1 MWRDVMCLQLVHQEE
16 LLASLSFV
24 YAHPTLLLHI
34 LAFCVCATVG
44 QLFIFYTVKVF
55 GAVLFAAIM
64 SVRILFSTLLSC
76 WVYGHAITEL
86 GGLGILLV
94 FGAVAFRIRSKLR
107 GRPLLAFI
115 LTERDRQRTRSHS
128 SSDQDQVTYSYSCTY
143 TFRYLHTYI
152 HLDLDAK
159 RKSSYIHTFIHT
171 YIHTYIRILRS

>member
-1 MWRDVMCLQLVHQEE
+1 MCCLCVVQLVHQEE

-34 LAFCVCATVG
+34 LCFCVSATVG
-44 QLFIFYTVKVF
+44 QLFIFYTVKEF

-94 FGAVAFRIRSKLR
+94 FGAVALRIRRKTA

-115 LTERDRQRTRSHS
+115 LTERDRQRARSPS
-128 SSDQDQVTYSYSCTY
+128 SADQEQVMDVCMDVCMCVCVMLSDPPS
-143 TFRYLHTYI
+143 L
-152 HLDLDAK
+152 
-159 RKSSYIHTFIHT
+159 
-171 YIHTYIRILRS
+171 